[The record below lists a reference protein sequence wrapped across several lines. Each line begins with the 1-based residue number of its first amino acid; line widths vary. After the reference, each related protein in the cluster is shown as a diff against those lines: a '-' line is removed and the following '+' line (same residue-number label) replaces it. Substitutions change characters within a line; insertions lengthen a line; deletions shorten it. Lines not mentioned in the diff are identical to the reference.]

1 MTKTT
6 EHLIPLICEG
16 FSHMTENQK
25 WYLLG
30 FCERVSMEPDAAQT
44 ARPELPGKRPGAAAV
59 GVRVDALL

>member
-6 EHLIPLICEG
+6 EHLISLICEG

-30 FCERVSMEPDAAQT
+30 FCERVSMEPDT
-44 ARPELPGKRPGAAAV
+44 APKVHAEPSGERPGAAA
-59 GVRVDALL
+59 GA